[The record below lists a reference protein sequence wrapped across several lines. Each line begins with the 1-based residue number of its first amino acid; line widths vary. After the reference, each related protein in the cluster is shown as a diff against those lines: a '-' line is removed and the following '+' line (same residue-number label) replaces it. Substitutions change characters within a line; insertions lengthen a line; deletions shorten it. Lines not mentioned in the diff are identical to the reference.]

1 MYHSMSFVWSSYFLS
16 LWTFWTHLIP
26 LLLYNKIKGPFEGGT
41 SHLNILQLIF
51 CTVQL
56 ELQFIP
62 SLSYLLTLK
71 GYFQKLDYIMF
82 MQHNFFWKFRWPSG
96 RNSWYSGFPV
106 QLIHFQMFCCFF
118 FINASLFV
126 DGLISIW
133 KWIWM

>member
-82 MQHNFFWKFRWPSG
+82 MRHNFFFE
-96 RNSWYSGFPV
+96 N
-106 QLIHFQMFCCFF
+106 L
-118 FINASLFV
+118 
-126 DGLISIW
+126 DGLQVETAGIQVFLSSSFIFRCFVVFFL
-133 KWIWM
+133 

>member
-16 LWTFWTHLIP
+16 LWTFWTHFIP

-82 MQHNFFWKFRWPSG
+82 MRHNFFLKIQMAFRQK
-96 RNSWYSGFPV
+96 
-106 QLIHFQMFCCFF
+106 QLVFRFSCPAHSFSNVFCLFFVCF
-118 FINASLFV
+118 FINAALFV
-126 DGLISIW
+126 DGLISI
-133 KWIWM
+133 

>member
-16 LWTFWTHLIP
+16 LWTFWTHFIP

-82 MQHNFFWKFRWPSG
+82 MRHDFFLKIQMALRQKQLVFRFSCPAHSF
-96 RNSWYSGFPV
+96 SDVFC
-106 QLIHFQMFCCFF
+106 CCFF
-118 FINASLFV
+118 FINAALFV
-126 DGLISIW
+126 DGLISI
-133 KWIWM
+133 